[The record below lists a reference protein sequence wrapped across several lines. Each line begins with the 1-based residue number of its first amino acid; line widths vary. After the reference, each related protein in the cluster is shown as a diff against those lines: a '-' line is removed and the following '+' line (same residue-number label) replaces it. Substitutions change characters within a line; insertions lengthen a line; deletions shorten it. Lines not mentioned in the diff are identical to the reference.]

1 MKDGTKML
9 ITRTNDR
16 RYVRFI
22 RQLFVKGDAKHFERV
37 VDIDGREA
45 NFDVSSTWNFFCNV
59 LKHKVSS
66 FQSWRCLFELFFVE
80 AIILR
85 LF

>member
-37 VDIDGREA
+37 VIDGRKA
-45 NFDVSSTWNFFCNV
+45 NFDVSSTWIFF
-59 LKHKVSS
+59 
-66 FQSWRCLFELFFVE
+66 
-80 AIILR
+80 
-85 LF
+85 